1 MNAPFKTLLPNVFL
15 LSYCLLQLRDSKDL
29 FTPTFA
35 VSRTSR
41 WTSLY
46 LEQYGNNRLIRL
58 RAESG
63 ICWT

>member
-1 MNAPFKTLLPNVFL
+1 MFL
-15 LSYCLLQLRDSKDL
+15 LSYCLSQLRDSKDL

-58 RAESG
+58 RAEGEYVGPKKNKLYSY
-63 ICWT
+63 